1 MSASKYFSSPELRAP
16 LPGTPERQAAA
27 GGKDDRHDPVSPRA
41 GGGESQPAPESIG
54 SQSSYMTRSQPGHT
68 HNAPAKRRQ
77 NTTSLALAELDGSM
91 ARSQPVHNASAKLGQ
106 AMHHS
111 ALGDEGQPESNGSP
125 SGRTSQLTKKRWQST
140 KSLVLA
146 KLDIRS
152 VTALVQQFND
162 HIEHGDQ
169 GVVASTRVRQAMLEQ
184 SGEAFGGIGF
194 SSWLMPAAVAWQIWG
209 CECAVIRTP
218 VSNSNSC
225 CGCLLT
231 RSLARPPTGFFDTFP
246 FIDAFDGQLSCDAD
260 AGCQRVGIA
269 ALLASNKTSPLSAE
283 HDLFQFGVPAACA
296 DCPDPNGLW
305 WGFLLLLLAVSSPRL
320 QLGTF
325 AALPTMLS
333 LSNGP
338 GVGGLDYVGARHPG
352 HPPGLHGPA
361 GGFAPQ
367 PAGRDCGDGSG
378 CGRHC
383 RVCGRPLGAGWPLH

>member
-231 RSLARPPTGFFDTFP
+231 RSLARPPARPPAHRLLRHLSIYRRVRWPAELRRRRGLP
-246 FIDAFDGQLSCDAD
+246 ARRNCGAAGQQQDVPAERGARPVPVRS
-260 AGCQRVGIA
+260 AGGLRGLPGPEWAVVGI
-269 ALLASNKTSPLSAE
+269 
-283 HDLFQFGVPAACA
+283 PAA
-296 DCPDPNGLW
+296 
-305 WGFLLLLLAVSSPRL
+305 
-320 QLGTF
+320 
-325 AALPTMLS
+325 
-333 LSNGP
+333 
-338 GVGGLDYVGARHPG
+338 
-352 HPPGLHGPA
+352 PA
-361 GGFAPQ
+361 GGE
-367 PAGRDCGDGSG
+367 
-378 CGRHC
+378 
-383 RVCGRPLGAGWPLH
+383 